1 MLQEIKRGL
10 LGPVLRARNTRGR
23 SLSAESIEMNA
34 ARALVTGDEEGR
46 DEARQQAAQALAN
59 ARGIPVEEA
68 NEQIA
73 QIERRYQQA
82 VDRVQQRA
90 TEAADAA
97 ASGVSTGAI
106 LAFVACSGCDCR
118 LAGRTLRRCSSRL
131 CRSRDPNPSKR
142 LSKIRKP
149 GAPLKRGFLLVSA
162 VPSAAFHQ
170 TSPHPER
177 IASLLVRSC

>member
-106 LAFVACSGCDCR
+106 LAFVALVLGAIAGWLGGRSGVVHPVYADR
-118 LAGRTLRRCSSRL
+118 VIPTRR
-131 CRSRDPNPSKR
+131 
-142 LSKIRKP
+142 
-149 GAPLKRGFLLVSA
+149 RG
-162 VPSAAFHQ
+162 
-170 TSPHPER
+170 
-177 IASLLVRSC
+177 